1 MQTNAVTAGHG
12 RMSASARM
20 AELAARLDGERV
32 RISEV
37 VEALGDT
44 GLGLTLMLLM
54 LPVFITI
61 PGLPVGM
68 FFGFLVGVLGVQI
81 MLGAHSLRL
90 PAKIGQRSLPAAQ
103 VRRVLAGAVPWL
115 QRAERWLRP
124 GRVPGL
130 TTPAMQ
136 RALGLVLIIQGL
148 ALAVPIPF
156 GNHPPALAVVILGMG
171 LMERDGLAIAVGL
184 VVSVLAVAWNGL
196 LIVASAELLAWLAGL
211 IGL

>member
-1 MQTNAVTAGHG
+1 M
-12 RMSASARM
+12 
-20 AELAARLDGERV
+20 
-32 RISEV
+32 
-37 VEALGDT
+37 
-44 GLGLTLMLLM
+44 
-54 LPVFITI
+54 
-61 PGLPVGM
+61 
-68 FFGFLVGVLGVQI
+68 
-81 MLGAHSLRL
+81 
-90 PAKIGQRSLPAAQ
+90 
-103 VRRVLAGAVPWL
+103 
-115 QRAERWLRP
+115 
-124 GRVPGL
+124 PGL

-196 LIVASAELLAWLAGL
+196 LIVASAELLAWLAGV